1 MQLSEDDIDALGE
14 IINIGVGRA
23 AGSLSELI
31 GTRID
36 LRVPIVQTVELTVA
50 DQMTESG
57 MSIMQ
62 SFEGN
67 VSGNALL
74 LFPTDSGKK
83 LAALLGGYGSD
94 AEIPELEVSGVLAE
108 VGNIVLNGVLGSL
121 SNAIGSD
128 FIYTVPD
135 FYVEETVSTLVKKR
149 NNQSAEE
156 TLSVLLA
163 DTQFS
168 VESEDIRGSVVV
180 AFHLGCFQS
189 LLENLGQLHGC

>member
-1 MQLSEDDIDALGE
+1 MQLTEHDIDALSE

-23 AGSLSELI
+23 ACSLSELI

-36 LRVPIVQTVELTVA
+36 LQVPVVRPVDLTIA
-50 DQMTESG
+50 DQATETG

-74 LFPTDSGKK
+74 VFPTDSGKK

-94 AEIPELEVSGVLAE
+94 TEIPDLEVSGVLAE

-121 SNAIGSD
+121 ANAIGSD
-128 FIYTVPD
+128 FTYTVPD
-135 FYVEETVSTLVKKR
+135 FYVEETVSTLVNKR
-149 NNQSAEE
+149 DDQSCEQ
-156 TLSVLLA
+156 TNSVLLA
-163 DTQFS
+163 DTQFN
-168 VESEDIRGSVVV
+168 VEADDIRGSVVV
-180 AFHLGCFQS
+180 AFHLGSFES
-189 LLENLGQLHGC
+189 LLENLSQLHGC